1 MGFCIGSV
9 SNIYYQTVSYHRY
22 ACMNASARTHTHTH
36 THTHTI
42 LLTYKLQLASIIEQ
56 VCGEVALAI
65 RGHSFRNLACLPN
78 ILT

>member
-36 THTHTI
+36 THTLYCLHI
-42 LLTYKLQLASIIEQ
+42 NFNLLQL
-56 VCGEVALAI
+56 
-65 RGHSFRNLACLPN
+65 
-78 ILT
+78 